1 MYKLTAQWNVGW
13 GSIRETQSKKWNLFV
28 LFDIRNKLISFITEE
43 KFLIWRLRKRWI
55 LGWYSCE
62 RSAFVLLTVGQ
73 GDFSLKEDIIF

>member
-1 MYKLTAQWNVGW
+1 
-13 GSIRETQSKKWNLFV
+13 

-62 RSAFVLLTVGQ
+62 RSAFALL
-73 GDFSLKEDIIF
+73 